1 MPPARDQR
9 RRRRL
14 PDKETLVEIEESVR
28 GRELSGF
35 AAKLGRLLLIA
46 IPLTGMFFL
55 LNVPQYL
62 GWLVFNE
69 QYMGLFLGL
78 GLCATYLIIPAKP
91 VRGRNRVPW
100 YDVIASL
107 AGLVIGLY
115 IFIFYP
121 SIVNS
126 LGDISPERVIL
137 GCITILLLAE
147 ASRRLVGWPLVIIAA
162 CFVFYAFFAY
172 IFPGDFY
179 GKGWTIN
186 RLATYLY
193 LDANGIFGQALQVG
207 ASIVVVFVIF
217 GEVLY
222 VVGGAEFLSDFSL
235 SLMGR
240 YRGGQAKIAIV
251 SSSLFGNISG
261 SAVANVVVD
270 GAFTI
275 PMMKKAGYPAPVAAA
290 IEATASTG
298 GQIMPPVM
306 GAAAFLIAEYLQIPY
321 AQVALAAAVPAIL
334 YYVTLFIQVDL
345 LAARNGIHGLPRAEV
360 PDLLPVLK
368 RSASFVVPLTVLI
381 LWMFILN
388 RRPEESGLL
397 AALAALIVGFLT
409 PGVKIG
415 WQEILK
421 ILTNA
426 GRGMLEIVAITGLA
440 GVVIGILQLTGL
452 GFTLTL
458 TLLNIGQ
465 SNALLLLV
473 LTAIV
478 SIILGMGMP
487 TTAVYVLL
495 AVLVA
500 PGLAKLGIV
509 PIAAHLFIFYFGML
523 SMVTP
528 PVCMASYAAASIGK
542 TDPVKTGWEAMRLC
556 SIAYVV
562 PFLFVFSPS
571 LLLIGH
577 WHEVVLSVIT
587 AIVGSI
593 LLGVGI
599 VGYLFR
605 PVGWLKRLLFTVAA
619 VGLLIPV
626 TYTGKFAALTWAT
639 NAMGLALAI
648 FLAAVEWLA
657 RGNGKALAANQHAKA
672 PLS

>member
-1 MPPARDQR
+1 
-9 RRRRL
+9 
-14 PDKETLVEIEESVR
+14 VEIEESVR
-28 GRELSGF
+28 GRELSGIVGG
-35 AAKLGRLLLIA
+35 LGRILLLA
-46 IPLTGMFFL
+46 IPLAGMFFL
-55 LNVPQYL
+55 LNVPQQI

-78 GLCATYLIIPAKP
+78 GLSATYILIP
-91 VRGRNRVPW
+91 VKASVGRHTVPW
-100 YDVIASL
+100 YDAIAAL
-107 AGLVIGLY
+107 AGMAVGLY
-115 IFIFYP
+115 VFIYYP

-126 LGDISPERVIL
+126 LGEISTERVIL
-137 GCITILLLAE
+137 GCVTILLLAE
-147 ASRRLVGWPLVIIAA
+147 ASRRLVGWPLVIIAG
-162 CFVFYAFFAY
+162 CFLLYAYYAY
-172 IFPGDFY
+172 LFPGDFY
-179 GKGWTIN
+179 GKGWSIN

-207 ASIVVVFVIF
+207 VSIVIVFVIF

-275 PMMKKAGYPAPVAAA
+275 PMMKKAGYPAAQAAA

-321 AQVALAAAVPAIL
+321 AQVALAAAVPAAL
-334 YYVTLFIQVDL
+334 YYVALFIQVDL
-345 LAARNGIHGLPRAEV
+345 LAARRGIHGLPREEV
-360 PDLLPVLK
+360 PRLLPVLK
-368 RSASFVVPLTVLI
+368 RSASFVVPLAVLI
-381 LWMFILN
+381 LWMFFLN
-388 RRPEESGLL
+388 RRPEEAGLL
-397 AALAALIVGFLT
+397 AALAALIVGLVT

-415 WQEILK
+415 WEGILR

-440 GVVIGILQLTGL
+440 GVVIGVLQLTGL

-500 PGLAKLGIV
+500 PGLAKLGIE

-542 TDPVKTGWEAMRLC
+542 TDPVQTGWEAMKLC

-562 PFLFVFSPS
+562 PFLFAFSPS

-577 WHEVVLSVIT
+577 WYEVVLSVVT
-587 AIVGSI
+587 AIFGSI

-605 PVGWLKRLLFTVAA
+605 PVAGLKRILFAIAA

-626 TYTGKFAALTWAT
+626 VHSGKFAMLTWAS
-639 NAMGLALAI
+639 NGIGLVVAVLLVAL
-648 FLAAVEWLA
+648 EWIA
-657 RGNGKALAANQHAKA
+657 RGQNKMIAAPSGVKA
-672 PLS
+672 PAQ

>member
-1 MPPARDQR
+1 MA
-9 RRRRL
+9 
-14 PDKETLVEIEESVR
+14 V
-28 GRELSGF
+28 
-35 AAKLGRLLLIA
+35 
-46 IPLTGMFFL
+46 
-55 LNVPQYL
+55 
-62 GWLVFNE
+62 
-69 QYMGLFLGL
+69 
-78 GLCATYLIIPAKP
+78 
-91 VRGRNRVPW
+91 
-100 YDVIASL
+100 
-107 AGLVIGLY
+107 GLY
-115 IFIFYP
+115 IFVYYP
-121 SIVNS
+121 AIVNS
-126 LGDISPERVIL
+126 LGDISSERVFL
-137 GCITILLLAE
+137 GCVTVLLLAE

-162 CFVFYAFFAY
+162 CFLFYALFAY

-179 GKGWTIN
+179 GRGWTIN

-235 SLMGR
+235 ALMGR
-240 YRGGQAKIAIV
+240 FRGGQAKIAIV

-275 PMMKKAGYPAPVAAA
+275 PMMKKAGYPPPVAAA
-290 IEATASTG
+290 VEAVASTG

-306 GAAAFLIAEYLQIPY
+306 GAAAFLIAEYLQMPY
-321 AQVALAAAVPAIL
+321 AQVALAALVPAVL

-345 LAARNGIHGLPRAEV
+345 LAARNGIHGLPPKEV
-360 PDLLPVLK
+360 PRLLPVLK
-368 RSASFVVPLTVLI
+368 RSATFVVPLAVLI
-381 LWMFILN
+381 FWMFFLN
-388 RRPEESGLL
+388 RRPEEAGLL

-415 WQEILK
+415 WQEIVK
-421 ILTNA
+421 ILSNA
-426 GRGMLEIVAITGLA
+426 GRGMLEIAAITGLA
-440 GVVIGILQLTGL
+440 GVVIGVLQLTGL

-542 TDPVKTGWEAMRLC
+542 TDPIKTGWQAMRLC
-556 SIAYVV
+556 SIAYIV

-577 WHEVVLSVIT
+577 WYEVALSIIT
-587 AIVGSI
+587 AIIGAM
-593 LLGVGI
+593 LLGIGV

-605 PVGWLKRLLFTVAA
+605 PVRITKRALFIAA
-619 VGLLIPV
+619 AAGLLIPV
-626 TYTGKFAALTWAT
+626 VHSGKFAALTWAA
-639 NAMGLALAI
+639 NGVGLLLAVALVAI
-648 FLAAVEWLA
+648 EWLA
-657 RGNGKALAANQHAKA
+657 RSPTPKQMLRPA
-672 PLS
+672 PSE

>member
-1 MPPARDQR
+1 MGIP
-9 RRRRL
+9 
-14 PDKETLVEIEESVR
+14 
-28 GRELSGF
+28 LSG
-35 AAKLGRLLLIA
+35 I
-46 IPLTGMFFL
+46 FFL
-55 LNVPQYL
+55 LNIPQYI

-78 GLCATYLIIPAKP
+78 ALCATYLLIPA
-91 VRGRNRVPW
+91 RSGYGRNGVPW
-100 YDVIASL
+100 YDLISAL
-107 AGLVIGLY
+107 AGLMIGLY
-115 IFIFYP
+115 IFVFYP

-126 LGDISPERVIL
+126 LGDISTERVVL
-137 GCITILLLAE
+137 GCITIVLLAE
-147 ASRRLVGWPLVIIAA
+147 ASRRLVGWPLVIIAS
-162 CFVFYAFFAY
+162 CFLFYALFAY

-179 GKGWTIN
+179 GRGWSIN

-222 VVGGAEFLSDFSL
+222 LVGGAEFLSDFSL
-235 SLMGR
+235 ALMGR
-240 YRGGQAKIAIV
+240 FRGGQAKIAIV

-275 PMMKKAGYPAPVAAA
+275 PMMKKAGYPPPVAAA
-290 IEATASTG
+290 VEAVASTG

-321 AQVALAAAVPAIL
+321 ASVALAALVPAVL
-334 YYVTLFIQVDL
+334 YYVALFIQVDL
-345 LAARNGIHGLPRAEV
+345 LAARNSIHGLPGNELPR
-360 PDLLPVLK
+360 LLPVLK
-368 RSASFVVPLTVLI
+368 RSATFVGPLAVLI
-381 LWMFILN
+381 VLMFFLN
-388 RRPEESGLL
+388 RRPEEAGLV
-397 AALAALIVGFLT
+397 AALAALIIGYLT

-415 WQEILK
+415 PQEILK
-421 ILTNA
+421 ILTNS
-426 GRGMLEIVAITGLA
+426 GRGMLEIAAITGLA
-440 GVVIGILQLTGL
+440 GVVIGVLQLTGL

-500 PGLAKLGIV
+500 PGLAKLGIL

-542 TDPVKTGWEAMRLC
+542 TDPVKTGWQAMRLC
-556 SIAYVV
+556 AIAYIV
-562 PFLFVFSPS
+562 PFLFVFSPA
-571 LLLIGH
+571 LLLVGA
-577 WHEVVLSVIT
+577 WYEVALSVST
-587 AIVGSI
+587 AIIGAM
-593 LLGVGI
+593 LLGVGV

-605 PVGWLKRLLFTVAA
+605 PIGWVKRAFFLLSATA
-619 VGLLIPV
+619 LLIPV
-626 TYTGKFAALTWAT
+626 VQSGKFAALTWMI
-639 NAMGLALAI
+639 NGSGLLLAI
-648 FLAAVEWLA
+648 LLASIEWLA
-657 RGNGKALAANQHAKA
+657 RQESEQKPSAVEQVKA
-672 PLS
+672 PSS

>member
-1 MPPARDQR
+1 M
-9 RRRRL
+9 
-14 PDKETLVEIEESVR
+14 EIEENVR
-28 GRELSGF
+28 VRDLGGF
-35 AAKLGRLLLIA
+35 MNKLGRGLLIA
-46 IPLTGMFFL
+46 IPVAGIFFL
-55 LNVPQYL
+55 LNLPQHF

-78 GLCATYLIIPAKP
+78 ALCATFLLVPFKP
-91 VRGRNRVPW
+91 TSGRNTIPW
-100 YDVIASL
+100 YDAVASVTGL
-107 AGLVIGLY
+107 AIGLY
-115 IFIFYP
+115 VFIYYP
-121 SIVNS
+121 DIVNS
-126 LGDISPERVIL
+126 LGDIVTERVIL
-137 GCITILLLAE
+137 GVVTIVLLAE
-147 ASRRLVGWPLVIIAA
+147 ATRRLIGWPLVIIAA
-162 CFVFYAFFAY
+162 CFIFYALVAY

-179 GKGWTIN
+179 GKGWSVS

-207 ASIVVVFVIF
+207 SSIVVVFIIF

-240 YRGGQAKIAIV
+240 FRGGQAKIAIV

-290 IEATASTG
+290 VEAVASTG

-321 AQVALAAAVPAIL
+321 AQVALAALVPAVL
-334 YYVTLFIQVDL
+334 YYVALFIQVDL
-345 LAARNGIHGLPRAEV
+345 LAARNGIHGLPRNEV
-360 PDLLPVLK
+360 PKLLPVLK
-368 RSASFVVPLTVLI
+368 RSTTFVGPLTVLI
-381 LWMFILN
+381 IWMFFLN
-388 RRPEESGLL
+388 RRPEEAGLL
-397 AALAALIVGFLT
+397 AALAALIIGFLT

-415 WQEILK
+415 WNGILK
-421 ILTNA
+421 ILGNA
-426 GRGMLEIVAITGLA
+426 GRGMLEIAAITGLA

-500 PGLAKLGIV
+500 PGLAKLGIE

-523 SMVTP
+523 SMITP

-542 TDPVKTGWEAMRLC
+542 TDPIKTGWEAMRLC
-556 SIAYVV
+556 AIAYIV

-577 WHEVVLSVIT
+577 WYEVVLSIIT
-587 AIVGSI
+587 AIIGAI
-593 LLGVGI
+593 LLGVGL
-599 VGYLFR
+599 VGYFCRPIGIIKRGLFI
-605 PVGWLKRLLFTVAA
+605 VAA
-619 VGLLIPV
+619 TGLLIPV
-626 TYTGKFAALTWAT
+626 VHSGKFAVMTWAVNGIGLLLAMALTS
-639 NAMGLALAI
+639 
-648 FLAAVEWLA
+648 VEWLA
-657 RGNGKALAANQHAKA
+657 RSAKA
-672 PLS
+672 NPILRPAASED

>member
-1 MPPARDQR
+1 
-9 RRRRL
+9 
-14 PDKETLVEIEESVR
+14 VEIEETVR
-28 GRELSGF
+28 VRELGGF
-35 AAKLGRLLLIA
+35 LDTAGRWLLIA
-46 IPLTGMFFL
+46 IPVTGMFFL
-55 LNVPQYL
+55 LNVPQYV

-78 GLCATYLIIPAKP
+78 ALCATFLLIPVKP
-91 VRGRNRVPW
+91 KVGRNTIPW
-100 YDVIASL
+100 YDLIAAL
-107 AGLVIGLY
+107 AGLATGLY
-115 IFIFYP
+115 VFIYYP
-121 SIVNS
+121 NIVNS
-126 LGDISPERVIL
+126 LGDISTERVIL
-137 GCITILLLAE
+137 GGITIFLLAE
-147 ASRRLVGWPLVIIAA
+147 ATRRLIGWPLVIIAA
-162 CFVFYAFFAY
+162 CFIFYGLFAF

-179 GKGWTIN
+179 GKGWSIN

-207 ASIVVVFVIF
+207 ASIVVVFIIF

-240 YRGGQAKIAIV
+240 FRGGQAKIAIV

-275 PMMKKAGYPAPVAAA
+275 PMMKKAGYPPPVAAA
-290 IEATASTG
+290 VEAVASTG

-321 AQVALAAAVPAIL
+321 AQVALAAFVPAVL
-334 YYVTLFIQVDL
+334 YYVALFIQVDL
-345 LAARNGIHGLPRAEV
+345 LAARNGIRGLPINEV
-360 PDLLPVLK
+360 PKLLPVLK
-368 RSASFVVPLTVLI
+368 RSTSFVGPLVVLI
-381 LWMFILN
+381 VWMFIFN
-388 RRPEESGLL
+388 RRPEEAGLL
-397 AALAALIVGFLT
+397 AALAAVLIGFFT
-409 PGVKIG
+409 RGVKLG
-415 WQEILK
+415 WQEMVK
-421 ILTNA
+421 ILSNA
-426 GRGMLEIVAITGLA
+426 GRGMLEIAAITGLA
-440 GVVIGILQLTGL
+440 GVVIGVLQLTGL

-500 PGLAKLGIV
+500 PGLAKLGIL

-523 SMVTP
+523 SMITP

-542 TDPVKTGWEAMRLC
+542 TDPVRTGWEAMRLC
-556 SIAYVV
+556 AIAYVV

-577 WHEVVLSVIT
+577 WYEVVLSVTT
-587 AIVGSI
+587 AVIGAI
-593 LLGVGI
+593 LLGIGMVGH
-599 VGYLFR
+599 LFG
-605 PVGWLKRLLFTVAA
+605 PVGVVKRGFFLLAA
-619 VGLLIPV
+619 AGLLIPV
-626 TYTGKFAALTWAT
+626 VHSGNYAVLTWAT
-639 NAMGLALAI
+639 NGAGLILAVLLVAI
-648 FLAAVEWLA
+648 EWMARSPQTKARASLAQTDV
-657 RGNGKALAANQHAKA
+657 NV
-672 PLS
+672 S

>member
-1 MPPARDQR
+1 
-9 RRRRL
+9 
-14 PDKETLVEIEESVR
+14 VEAEESVR
-28 GRELSGF
+28 ARELTG
-35 AAKLGRLLLIA
+35 LLNTVGRWLLMA
-46 IPLTGMFFL
+46 IPLSGIFFL
-55 LNVPQYL
+55 LNVPQYI

-78 GLCATYLIIPAKP
+78 ALCATYLLIPANP
-91 VRGRNRVPW
+91 GHGRNRFPW
-100 YDVIASL
+100 YDLIGAL

-115 IFIFYP
+115 IFIYYP

-126 LGDISPERVIL
+126 LGDVSTERVVL
-137 GCITILLLAE
+137 GCITVLLLAE

-162 CFVFYAFFAY
+162 CFLLYALFAY
-172 IFPGDFY
+172 LFPGDFY
-179 GKGWTIN
+179 GRGWSIS

-240 YRGGQAKIAIV
+240 FRGGQAKIAIV

-275 PMMKKAGYPAPVAAA
+275 PMMKKAGYPPPVAAA
-290 IEATASTG
+290 VEAVASTG

-321 AQVALAAAVPAIL
+321 ASVALAAVVPAVL
-334 YYVTLFIQVDL
+334 YYVALFIQVDL
-345 LAARNGIHGLPRAEV
+345 LAARNGIHGLPGNELPR
-360 PDLLPVLK
+360 LLPVLK
-368 RSASFVVPLTVLI
+368 RSASFVGPLAVLI
-381 LWMFILN
+381 VLMFFLN
-388 RRPEESGLL
+388 RRPEEAGLT
-397 AALAALIVGFLT
+397 AALAALIIGYLT
-409 PGVKIG
+409 PGVKMG
-415 WQEILK
+415 RQEILK
-421 ILTNA
+421 ILTNS
-426 GRGMLEIVAITGLA
+426 GRGMLEIAAITGLA
-440 GVVIGILQLTGL
+440 GVVIGVLQLTGL

-458 TLLNIGQ
+458 TLLNVGQ

-500 PGLAKLGIV
+500 PGLAKLGIL

-542 TDPVKTGWEAMRLC
+542 TDPVKTGWQAMRLC
-556 SIAYVV
+556 AIAYIV

-571 LLLIGH
+571 LLLVGR
-577 WHEVVLSVIT
+577 WYEVALSVST
-587 AIVGSI
+587 AIIGAI

-605 PVGWLKRLLFTVAA
+605 PIGWVKRVLFVSSAT
-619 VGLLIPV
+619 GLLIPV
-626 TYTGKFAALTWAT
+626 LESGKFAALTWAL
-639 NAMGLALAI
+639 NGSGFVLAVLLMSIEWFARQASSET
-648 FLAAVEWLA
+648 AA
-657 RGNGKALAANQHAKA
+657 AAKRANV

>member
-1 MPPARDQR
+1 M
-9 RRRRL
+9 
-14 PDKETLVEIEESVR
+14 EVEESVR
-28 GRELSGF
+28 ARDLSGF
-35 AAKLGRLLLIA
+35 LNIVGRCMLMA
-46 IPLTGMFFL
+46 IPLCGIFFL
-55 LNVPQYL
+55 LNVPQYI

-78 GLCATYLIIPAKP
+78 ALCATYLMIPITP
-91 VRGRNRVPW
+91 GRRGDRLAW
-100 YDVIASL
+100 YDLIAALASL
-107 AGLVIGLY
+107 IIGLY
-115 IFIFYP
+115 IFFYYP
-121 SIVNS
+121 SLVNS
-126 LGDISPERVIL
+126 LGDISGERVVL

-147 ASRRLVGWPLVIIAA
+147 ASRRLVGWPLVIIAT
-162 CFVFYAFFAY
+162 CFLLYALFAFV
-172 IFPGDFY
+172 FPGDFY
-179 GKGWTIN
+179 GKGWSIS

-240 YRGGQAKIAIV
+240 FRGGQAKIAIV

-275 PMMKKAGYPAPVAAA
+275 PMMKKAGYLPPVAAA
-290 IEATASTG
+290 VEAVASTG

-321 AQVALAAAVPAIL
+321 ASVALAALVPAVL
-334 YYVTLFIQVDL
+334 YYVALFIQVDL
-345 LAARNGIHGLPRAEV
+345 LAARNNIHGLPRNEL
-360 PDLLPVLK
+360 PKLFPVLK
-368 RSASFVVPLTVLI
+368 RSATFVGPLAVLI
-381 LWMFILN
+381 VLMFFLN
-388 RRPEESGLL
+388 RRPEEAGLM
-397 AALAALIVGFLT
+397 AALAALIIGFFT

-415 WQEILK
+415 GQEILK
-421 ILTNA
+421 ILTNS
-426 GRGMLEIVAITGLA
+426 GRGMLEIAAITGLA
-440 GVVIGILQLTGL
+440 GVVIGVLQLSGL

-500 PGLAKLGIV
+500 PGLAKLGIL

-542 TDPVKTGWEAMRLC
+542 TDPVTTGWNAMRLC
-556 SIAYVV
+556 AIAYIV

-577 WHEVVLSVIT
+577 WYEVALSVIT
-587 AIVGSI
+587 AIIGAI
-593 LLGVGI
+593 LLGVGV

-605 PVGWLKRLLFTVAA
+605 SLGIFKRALFVLAA
-619 VGLLIPV
+619 TGLLIPV
-626 TYTGKFAALTWAT
+626 VQSGNFVALTWSL
-639 NAMGLALAI
+639 NGGGLILAVLLVSI
-648 FLAAVEWLA
+648 EWLA
-657 RGNGKALAANQHAKA
+657 RQESGAKATAANRAKAL
-672 PLS
+672 

>member
-1 MPPARDQR
+1 M
-9 RRRRL
+9 
-14 PDKETLVEIEESVR
+14 EIEENVR
-28 GRELSGF
+28 VRDLGGF
-35 AAKLGRLLLIA
+35 MNKLGRGLLIA
-46 IPLTGMFFL
+46 IPVAGIFFL
-55 LNVPQYL
+55 LNLPQYF

-78 GLCATYLIIPAKP
+78 ALCATFLLVPFKP
-91 VRGRNRVPW
+91 TSGRNTIPW
-100 YDVIASL
+100 YDAVASVTGL
-107 AGLVIGLY
+107 AIGLY
-115 IFIFYP
+115 VFIYYP
-121 SIVNS
+121 DIVNS
-126 LGDISPERVIL
+126 LGDIVTERVIL
-137 GCITILLLAE
+137 GVVTIVLLAE
-147 ASRRLVGWPLVIIAA
+147 ATRRLIGWPLVIIAA
-162 CFVFYAFFAY
+162 CFIFYALVAY

-179 GKGWTIN
+179 GKGWSVS
-186 RLATYLY
+186 RLGTYLY

-207 ASIVVVFVIF
+207 SSIVVVFIIF

-240 YRGGQAKIAIV
+240 FRGGQAKIAIV

-290 IEATASTG
+290 VEAVASTG

-321 AQVALAAAVPAIL
+321 AQVALAALVPAVL
-334 YYVTLFIQVDL
+334 YYVALFIQVDL
-345 LAARNGIHGLPRAEV
+345 LAARNGIHGLPRNEV
-360 PDLLPVLK
+360 PKLLPVLK
-368 RSASFVVPLTVLI
+368 RSTTFVGPLTVLI
-381 LWMFILN
+381 IWMFFLN
-388 RRPEESGLL
+388 RRPEEAGLL
-397 AALAALIVGFLT
+397 AALAALIIGFLT

-415 WQEILK
+415 WEGILK
-421 ILTNA
+421 ILGNA
-426 GRGMLEIVAITGLA
+426 GRGMLEIAAITGLA

-500 PGLAKLGIV
+500 PGLAKLGIE

-523 SMVTP
+523 SMITP

-542 TDPVKTGWEAMRLC
+542 TDPIKTGWEAMRLC
-556 SIAYVV
+556 AIAYIV

-577 WHEVVLSVIT
+577 WYEVVLSIIT
-587 AIVGSI
+587 AIIGAI
-593 LLGVGI
+593 LLGVGL
-599 VGYLFR
+599 VGYFCRPIGIIKRGLFI
-605 PVGWLKRLLFTVAA
+605 VAA
-619 VGLLIPV
+619 TGLLIPV
-626 TYTGKFAALTWAT
+626 VHSGKFAVMTWAVNGIGLLLAIALTS
-639 NAMGLALAI
+639 
-648 FLAAVEWLA
+648 VEWLA
-657 RGNGKALAANQHAKA
+657 RSAKA
-672 PLS
+672 NPILRPAASED

>member
-1 MPPARDQR
+1 MN
-9 RRRRL
+9 
-14 PDKETLVEIEESVR
+14 
-28 GRELSGF
+28 
-35 AAKLGRLLLIA
+35 KLGRGLLIA
-46 IPLTGMFFL
+46 IPVAGIFFL
-55 LNVPQYL
+55 LNLPQHF

-78 GLCATYLIIPAKP
+78 ALCATFLLVPFKP
-91 VRGRNRVPW
+91 TSGRNTIPW
-100 YDVIASL
+100 YDAVASVTGL
-107 AGLVIGLY
+107 AIGLY
-115 IFIFYP
+115 VFIYYP
-121 SIVNS
+121 DIVNS
-126 LGDISPERVIL
+126 LGDIVTERVIL
-137 GCITILLLAE
+137 GVVTIVLLAE
-147 ASRRLVGWPLVIIAA
+147 ATRRLIGWPLVIIAA
-162 CFVFYAFFAY
+162 CFIFYALVAY

-179 GKGWTIN
+179 GKGWSVS

-207 ASIVVVFVIF
+207 SSIVVVFIIF

-240 YRGGQAKIAIV
+240 FRGGQAKIAIV

-290 IEATASTG
+290 VEAVASTG

-321 AQVALAAAVPAIL
+321 AQVALAALVPAVL
-334 YYVTLFIQVDL
+334 YYVALFIQVDL
-345 LAARNGIHGLPRAEV
+345 LAARNGIHGLPRNEV
-360 PDLLPVLK
+360 PKLLPVLK
-368 RSASFVVPLTVLI
+368 RSTTFVGPLTVLI
-381 LWMFILN
+381 IWMFFLN
-388 RRPEESGLL
+388 RRPEEAGLL
-397 AALAALIVGFLT
+397 AALAALIIGFLT

-415 WQEILK
+415 WNGILK
-421 ILTNA
+421 ILGNA
-426 GRGMLEIVAITGLA
+426 GRGMLEIAAITGLA

-500 PGLAKLGIV
+500 PGLAKLGIE

-523 SMVTP
+523 SMITP

-542 TDPVKTGWEAMRLC
+542 TDPIKTGWEAMRLC
-556 SIAYVV
+556 AIAYIV

-577 WHEVVLSVIT
+577 WYEVVLSIIT
-587 AIVGSI
+587 AIIGAI
-593 LLGVGI
+593 LLGVGL
-599 VGYLFR
+599 VGYFCRPIGIIKRGLFI
-605 PVGWLKRLLFTVAA
+605 VAA
-619 VGLLIPV
+619 TGLLIPV
-626 TYTGKFAALTWAT
+626 VHSGKFAVMTWAVNGIGLLLAMALTS
-639 NAMGLALAI
+639 
-648 FLAAVEWLA
+648 VEWLA
-657 RGNGKALAANQHAKA
+657 RSAKA
-672 PLS
+672 NPILRPAASED